1 MTAEYRINYTIER
14 RLPGETDPTEIGFG
28 SSGAWGDLDAALY
41 SVQSDVQN
49 RQWETEPGQPDPTEA
64 VAR

>member
-14 RLPGETDPTEIGFG
+14 RLPEEADFTEIGFG
-28 SSGAWGDLDAALY
+28 SSGTWSDVDAALY
-41 SVQSDVQN
+41 SAQSDIEN
-49 RQWETEPGQPDPTEA
+49 RQWETEPGQPDPNEA